1 MNLQNE
7 KVLVIGIARSGIAV
21 AKFLKEKGAEVI
33 LTDIKERVQLGTVV
47 GELETAGITLVL
59 GQHPEINKEEL
70 SFIVVSP
77 GVPLTIEPIQKA
89 YQQAIPIYS
98 EVEIASRY
106 AKAPIVAI
114 TGTNG
119 KTTTTS
125 LIGEMFENAGLKTF
139 VAGNIGVPVIEKVE
153 AFDQQDIIIAEVSS
167 FQLETTKEF
176 KPKVGV
182 FLNLT
187 PDHLDRHGNLA
198 NYTAAKAKVFANQDN
213 NDFTVLNFDD
223 QRVAALAKE
232 TKGKVIFFSR
242 KHILEEGV
250 YVEEGQIVV
259 TVNGTTQV
267 ICPINDV
274 KIPGNHNLENA
285 LAAVAAGISQGL
297 ETLVISNTLR
307 TFGGVSHRLEF
318 VAEVNGVRFINDSK
332 GTNPDA
338 SIKALE
344 AYPEP
349 IVLIAGGK
357 NKGSDFG
364 EFADKIKVKVKEL
377 VLIGQAAP
385 QIKEAVEN
393 IGFTNIHEAKDYPE
407 AVKMANQVACPGD
420 IVLLSP
426 ACASWDMF
434 NSYEERGNLFKQVVN
449 DLRR

>member
-1 MNLQNE
+1 MNLQKE

-21 AKFLKEKGAEVI
+21 AKFLRGKGAEVT
-33 LTDIKERVQLGTVV
+33 LTDIKDRQQLGSIV
-47 GELETAGITLVL
+47 EDLERSDINLVL
-59 GQHPEINKEEL
+59 GQQPDIKREDI

-89 YQQAIPIYS
+89 YRQAIPVYS

-125 LIGEMFENAGLKTF
+125 LIGEMFENAGYKTF

-153 AFDQQDIIIAEVSS
+153 AFQKEDMIVAEVSS

-176 KPKVGV
+176 KPKVSLI
-182 FLNLT
+182 LNIT
-187 PDHLDRHGNLA
+187 PDHLDRHGNLE
-198 NYTAAKAKVFANQDN
+198 NYAEAKAKIFANQDSSE
-213 NDFTVLNFDD
+213 FTVLNFDD

-250 YVEEGQIVV
+250 YVDDGQIIAKIHKV
-259 TVNGTTQV
+259 QQA

-285 LAAVAAGISQGL
+285 LAAVAVGISQGL
-297 ETLVISNTLR
+297 EALVIADTLR

-318 VAEVNGVRFINDSK
+318 VTETNGVKFINDSK

-364 EFADKIKVKVKEL
+364 EFADKIKSKVKEL

-385 QIKEAVEN
+385 QIREAVEN

-407 AVKMANQVACPGD
+407 AVKMAHQLASPGD

-434 NSYEERGNLFKQVVN
+434 NSYEERGDLFKQVVN